1 MAKPTFESEDD
12 NKRYFIEMMAAFIN
26 GRKPEAT
33 KPVDWDRLFQFA
45 QKHSMAGLLGY
56 MAQYE
61 TSEFKPDE
69 ETKKKLLGIYV
80 YTLQAHGSREHE
92 HQLVIGALNRNGIP
106 HILIKGSVLQHY
118 YPLAEIRTMGD
129 LDLGVRVEDIGKTDG
144 SLKELGFT
152 LDNTVGYVREYSKG
166 GVSVEIHT
174 RLVSSSHKKINDK
187 LTEYFG
193 GGWEHAFPTGQ
204 GESYELEP
212 EYHLLYLL
220 SHIAKHFRSNGC
232 GARMLLDIAV
242 FLKHF
247 EGKLDFVL
255 IGRELEKLGMTHFA
269 ATIFGLCDAW
279 FGVKAPVGGELPPNI
294 YHQLSSFIL
303 DGGTFGDR
311 EGNIVA
317 RRYRIEYEKNTGKRR
332 LLLRTSSLIRS
343 IFPSAANLK
352 YYYPD
357 ADKGFPWYFIG
368 WFVKL
373 YCLLFKRRKFSK
385 KILSDIKSAP
395 EEAEKMYEFL
405 RTIGL

>member
-1 MAKPTFESEDD
+1 MSKPQLGFED
-12 NKRYFIEMMAAFIN
+12 NDKKYFIETTAAFIN
-26 GRKPEAT
+26 GRLPGAT
-33 KPVDWDRLFQFA
+33 KPVDWDRLLLIA

-69 ETKKKLLGIYV
+69 ETKKRLLLIYV
-80 YTLQAHGSREHE
+80 STLQTHGSREYE

-106 HILIKGSVLQHY
+106 HILVKGSVVQHY
-118 YPLAEIRTMGD
+118 YPMKEMRTMGD
-129 LDLGVRVEDIGKTDG
+129 LDLGIREADIGKTDEI
-144 SLKELGFT
+144 LKAMGFSH
-152 LDNTVGYVREYSKG
+152 DNNVGYVWEYSKG
-166 GVSVEIHT
+166 GVLVELHT
-174 RLVSSSHKKINDK
+174 QLVSSSHEKINDT

-193 GGWEHAFPTGQ
+193 SGWEHAFPTGQ
-204 GESYELEP
+204 GESHELEP

-247 EGKLDFVL
+247 AGKLDFELV
-255 IGRELEKLGMTHFA
+255 GREIEKLGLTQFA
-269 ATIFGLCDAW
+269 SVIFGLCGAW
-279 FGVKAPVGGELPPNI
+279 FGIEAPGGDALPSDV
-294 YHQLSSFIL
+294 YTLLSDFIL

-311 EGNIVA
+311 DGNVVA
-317 RRYRIEYEKNTGKRR
+317 KRYRIEYERNAGKRR
-332 LLLRTSSLIRS
+332 LGLRTSSLFRS
-343 IFPSAANLK
+343 IFPHAAKLK
-352 YYYPD
+352 HYYPD
-357 ADKGFPWYFIG
+357 ADKGFLRYAAG

-373 YCLLFKRRKFSK
+373 YCLIFKRREFSK

-395 EEAEKMYEFL
+395 EEAERMYKFL